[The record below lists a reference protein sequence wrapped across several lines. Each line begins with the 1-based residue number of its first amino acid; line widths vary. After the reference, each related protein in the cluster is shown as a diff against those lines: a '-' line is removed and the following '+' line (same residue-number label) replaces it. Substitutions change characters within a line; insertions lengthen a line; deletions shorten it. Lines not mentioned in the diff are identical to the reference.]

1 MCSLCSSI
9 CKINNLFCNAL
20 REKSESNSL
29 SLFKIR
35 KKIESGDHIPL
46 LWHQK
51 NLLCLQSLLCPS
63 LVLQLPNLHLDSCFC
78 FGMGFSFHLA
88 VDVILPGEISLPL
101 DVSEVISPLFVTK
114 DVFAGVHDD
123 SRQYAQVCLSILRLL
138 FGQSCAQS
146 VLQLLLV
153 YSVTQQLDVALWPA
167 LSFCTLL
174 FCTKRL
180 DMIKRL
186 RRWPVQ
192 LSSDR

>member
-1 MCSLCSSI
+1 
-9 CKINNLFCNAL
+9 
-20 REKSESNSL
+20 
-29 SLFKIR
+29 
-35 KKIESGDHIPL
+35 
-46 LWHQK
+46 
-51 NLLCLQSLLCPS
+51 
-63 LVLQLPNLHLDSCFC
+63 
-78 FGMGFSFHLA
+78 MGFSFHLA

-101 DVSEVISPLFVTK
+101 DVSEVLNLCVNFIIPVLISPLFVTK

-174 FCTKRL
+174 FCIKRL